1 MRCKQSSPGPGL
13 GIFMES
19 LEKYL
24 RPCKDLAKV
33 CKTFDK
39 SKRSSLECDKIEVE
53 SLYFRRKYENNR
65 SLVWR

>member
-1 MRCKQSSPGPGL
+1 
-13 GIFMES
+13 MES